1 MTNRP
6 SKIKQI
12 AAAALALLFFS
23 SFAEARQLAAGN
35 CFRMTS
41 FEEQEQGLP
50 TFLPVPV
57 CNTEDGQ
64 FCLRQGK
71 SSVRP
76 DFAGSTSHIPVPR
89 CTKYDSFNQAEP
101 DSDKDGIPD
110 HEDADAGND
119 GK

>member
-1 MTNRP
+1 MT
-6 SKIKQI
+6 IKMKRL
-12 AAAALALLFFS
+12 AVAALGLLCAS
-23 SFAEARQLAAGN
+23 SSASAYEPMTGN

-50 TFLPVPV
+50 TFLPVPA

-76 DFAGSTSHIPVPR
+76 DFAGSTSHIPVPS

-101 DSDKDGIPD
+101 DSDKEGIPD
-110 HEDADAGND
+110 HEDADADND